1 MKYKAD
7 RKIRC
12 YDDYSAYED
21 SDFIID
27 DSFEYDEEYEAY
39 ENECVEELTET
50 YKEYAGDILD
60 EYSEYDEDWDEEAIM
75 TKIDN
80 VFYGSKE
87 DWLNSKE
94 YVITDIL
101 DDQFAVNFDQISIK
115 ERIAR
120 GEEVLEPEV
129 FDETGSFAP
138 F

>member
-1 MKYKAD
+1 MVK
-7 RKIRC
+7 
-12 YDDYSAYED
+12 
-21 SDFIID
+21 
-27 DSFEYDEEYEAY
+27 
-39 ENECVEELTET
+39 T
-50 YKEYAGDILD
+50 
-60 EYSEYDEDWDEEAIM
+60 
-75 TKIDN
+75 DN

-94 YVITDIL
+94 YVVADIL